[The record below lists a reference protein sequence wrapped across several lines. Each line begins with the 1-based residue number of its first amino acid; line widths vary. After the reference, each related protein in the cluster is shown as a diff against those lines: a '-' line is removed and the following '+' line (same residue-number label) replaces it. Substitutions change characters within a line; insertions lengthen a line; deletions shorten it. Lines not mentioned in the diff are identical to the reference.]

1 MRIVH
6 LSDIHL
12 NSNNKEDL
20 KNYYVESLIED
31 LSNFSQEK
39 KIDLILIT
47 GDLVDKGGN
56 SLGAEPYKFFQD
68 NFITPISAAL
78 DVPSNHFLIIPG
90 NHDIN
95 KEFIKVDNE
104 FYLSEKL
111 NCKLAN
117 QYVEDLKNEIKDEN
131 KRIEQFKTFEKELH
145 SLTENYTFSNM
156 HSLYIWNNKEFKIGF
171 ALINDSWRCSPDL
184 KRDQHFIG
192 HDQLFKA
199 RNFFIKEETDLNLAI
214 FHHPLS
220 ALNGDEQS
228 EIKNI
233 LKTKN
238 FDIAIFGHNHKYEA
252 ERLISGHGGYLSI
265 NGRSAFSNPSETS
278 SLYQPGYNLLDLDPH
293 QKTYKISARKFIKGS
308 GYRFDKDTDSIPN
321 GEESGSLPQ
330 PERLYALAE
339 DTNNEDENLPDSYTA
354 DVDRIVG
361 LLIGESIYPD
371 KYAFTR
377 ELVQNSVDACNRVIE
392 TNSHASPRI
401 IITIDPESNFIEV
414 YDEGDGMTKNVIKN
428 HFAVI
433 GKSISQDHNE
443 NTQRSNLISKFGIG
457 FISTFIAAE
466 KVVINTKTEED
477 GSIKFEIEDVF
488 KGFKYFNNSQNEL
501 ESKSGTSIRVYLKK
515 GFDINTASD
524 TIRRYCRHVNNLE
537 IKHGDSV
544 MKIEER
550 WNMEDSS
557 FFYTVDN
564 NRYSLKLGLN
574 NSTRGLYASYCGFF
588 ISPHNSAILPF
599 RFPSHI
605 VGEINF
611 APKSID
617 FDISRT
623 KIISTDKSQAVQRE
637 ISLALRKL
645 FRDCLE
651 SSNELTYQ
659 IVVNYLQFYLQN
671 YDQLK
676 PLYDKSYQDFY
687 SKKELISLCK
697 ENIIVEYENQRRSL
711 NEVFLRL
718 KSQNIDIIFSIN
730 SNVISDFQKIIIQY
744 LQSKGHFIFKNINF
758 NVSFHDVS
766 QQSVN
771 LNTVIQIICKEM
783 AIPCQD
789 ISEVDPSILSE
800 MKMNKNQ
807 FSASLQNLIIEIEN
821 EYSIQIEIGK
831 FSNINKASV
840 NNGNTYFLN
849 YDHQT
854 FQSLI
859 KKSGSLFSEK
869 FKIYLLGIIGL
880 DLKD

>member
-12 NSNNKEDL
+12 NNKNIEDL
-20 KNYYVESLIED
+20 KNYYLESLIED
-31 LSNFSQEK
+31 LTNFSHEK

-56 SLGAEPYKFFQD
+56 SLGPEPYKLFKENIIQPLSEKL
-68 NFITPISAAL
+68 NLPT
-78 DVPSNHFLIIPG
+78 NRFLIIPG

-95 KEFIKVDNE
+95 QEFIKVDNE

-111 NCKLAN
+111 DCKSAN
-117 QYVEDLKNEIKDEN
+117 QYVDDLKNEIKDEN
-131 KRIEQFKTFEKELH
+131 KRIEQFKIFEKELH
-145 SLTENYTFSNM
+145 SSTENYSFSNM
-156 HSLYIWNNKEFKIGF
+156 HSLFIWDNKEFKIGF
-171 ALINDSWRCSPDL
+171 ALLNDSWRCSADL
-184 KRDQHFIG
+184 KRDQHYIG
-192 HDQLFKA
+192 HSQLLKA
-199 RNFFIKEETDLNLAI
+199 RNFFVEEKTDLNLAI
-214 FHHPLS
+214 FHHPLPS
-220 ALNGDEQS
+220 LNGDEQA

-252 ERLISGHGGYLSI
+252 ERLVSEYGGYLSI
-265 NGRSAFSNPSETS
+265 NGRSAFSNPSEIS
-278 SLYQPGYNLLDLDPH
+278 SIYQPGYNLLDLDPSD
-293 QKTYKISARKFIKGS
+293 KTYKISARKFIKSS
-308 GYRFDKDTDSIPN
+308 GYRFDKDTDSVPN
-321 GEESGSLPQ
+321 GEESGLLPQ
-330 PERLYALAE
+330 NERLYALAE
-339 DTNNEDENLPDSYTA
+339 DTNNEDENLPGSYTA

-433 GKSISQDHNE
+433 GKSISQDHND

-515 GFDINTASD
+515 GFDINTASS

-544 MKIEER
+544 LKIEER

-557 FFYTVDN
+557 FFHTVEND
-564 NRYSLKLGLN
+564 RYVLKLGLN
-574 NSTRGLYASYCGFF
+574 NSTKGLYASYCGFF
-588 ISPHNSAILPF
+588 ISTHNSAILPF

-611 APKSID
+611 KPKSID

-623 KIISTDKSQAVQRE
+623 KIISTDKSQAIQRE

-651 SSNELTYQ
+651 SINEPMYQ

-676 PLYDKSYQDFY
+676 PLFDKSYQDFY
-687 SKKELISLCK
+687 SKKELISLCR
-697 ENIIVEYENQRRSL
+697 EYTIVEYKNQKLSL
-711 NEVFLRL
+711 SEVFTKL
-718 KSQNIDIIFSIN
+718 KSQNIDNIFNIN

-744 LQSKGHFIFKNINF
+744 LQSKGHFIFKNTNF
-758 NVSFHDVS
+758 TVSFHDVS
-766 QQSVN
+766 QQTVD
-771 LNTVIQIICKEM
+771 LNTVIQIICKERS
-783 AIPCQD
+783 IPCLG
-789 ISEVDPSILSE
+789 ISSLDNSILSE
-800 MKMNKNQ
+800 MKMNKKQ
-807 FSASLQNLIIEIEN
+807 FPEILQDLIVEIEN
-821 EYSIQIEIGK
+821 EYSIQIEVGR
-831 FSNINKASV
+831 FSNVNKASV
-840 NNGNTYFLN
+840 NNGNTYYLN

-859 KKSGSLFSEK
+859 KKSDSDMSDN